1 MKILLVIDQF
11 DAANNGTTI
20 SAKRFATHLREHGN
34 EVRVIST
41 GAPSEDK
48 YVVAEWKS
56 PIGESL
62 IKAQGMAF
70 GKPEIDV
77 LENAISWADVVHFM
91 MPFSLSIEGLKVCQK
106 LGVPHTAAFHV
117 QPENIT
123 SSIGLKDATLIN
135 KTIYHA
141 FRDIFYNNFKHI
153 HCPSHFIANQLKEN
167 GYTAKLHVISNGVE
181 ADFKSTT
188 SAL

>member
-34 EVRVIST
+34 EVRVVST

-56 PIGESL
+56 PIGEKL
-62 IKAQGMAF
+62 IKSQGMAF

-77 LENAISWADVVHFM
+77 LENAISWAEVVHFM
-91 MPFSLSIEGLKVCQK
+91 MPFTLSIEGLKVCQK

-123 SSIGLKDATLIN
+123 SSIGLKDATLVN
-135 KTIYHA
+135 KALYHT
-141 FRDIFYNNFKHI
+141 FRDVFYNYFKHI
-153 HCPSHFIANQLKEN
+153 HCPSHFIANQLKIN
-167 GYTAKLHVISNGVE
+167 G
-181 ADFKSTT
+181 
-188 SAL
+188 